1 MRKFPLSLAAILFAA
16 SAAVSADEVKVA
28 VAANFASPMKEIAT
42 VFAQKTQ
49 HTAVISSGATG
60 KLYAQIENG
69 APFEVMLSA
78 DQKTPKLLEEKGL
91 GSGRFTYAVGKLVLW
106 SADPNLVD
114 AKGAVLKKEGA
125 FDKIAI
131 ANPKTAPY
139 GAAADQV
146 MKARGVYAKLKPK
159 RVEGENIAQTY
170 QFVVTKNAALGFVA
184 LSQVI
189 EDTAGSRW
197 EVPQDL
203 YDPIRQDAVLLDK
216 GKANPAATALMEFL
230 KGPEAKAIITKYGYG
245 LE

>member
-1 MRKFPLSLAAILFAA
+1 MRKLPLSLAAILFAA
-16 SAAVSADEVKVA
+16 STAVSADEVKVA
-28 VAANFASPMKEIAT
+28 VAANFAAPLKEIAT
-42 VFAQKTQ
+42 AFEQKTH

-60 KLYAQIENG
+60 KLYTQIENG

-91 GSGRFTYAVGKLVLW
+91 GSGRFTYAIGKLVLW

-114 AKGAVLKKEGA
+114 ANGAVLQKEGA
-125 FDKIAI
+125 FEKIAI

-139 GAAADQV
+139 GEAADQV
-146 MKARGVYAKLKPK
+146 LKARNVYDRLKQK

-170 QFVVTKNAALGFVA
+170 QFVVTRNAALGFVA

-189 EDTAGSRW
+189 DDKRGSGW

-216 GKANPAATALMEFL
+216 GKANPAATALMDFL
-230 KGPEAKAIITKYGYG
+230 KGPEAKTIIAKYGYG